1 MSKLISNTP
10 VYLYSLTFELAN
22 LVSIKTSPPGGTLPW
37 KNESFFRYFM
47 QFLWKIKSLLLDDQQ

>member
-22 LVSIKTSPPGGTLPW
+22 LVSINTSPPGGTLPW